1 MEESKKFIN
10 MLQDVQDTLLAV
22 NSDNLLDDAILRGVR
37 NLAEI
42 KAFFKNSSTE
52 D

>member
-10 MLQDVQDTLLAV
+10 M
-22 NSDNLLDDAILRGVR
+22 LLDDAILRGVR